1 MQHEAVAV
9 GVGVASSNTI
19 YYYYLYFY
27 QMTPFSYP
35 LFIVISDR
43 TQNIYIAASYHDLSN
58 NSVAYMRQLAVIKCV
73 FYF

>member
-1 MQHEAVAV
+1 
-9 GVGVASSNTI
+9 
-19 YYYYLYFY
+19 
-27 QMTPFSYP
+27 MTPFSSP

-58 NSVAYMRQLAVIKCV
+58 NSVAYTCYMRQLAVIKCV